1 VVAGVEEVGVGKD
14 GEPCVGI
21 RTVALPTKK
30 IEPFANSGFSLL
42 LGRSKEFAFGTGSSR
57 RGRRLQFRYDL
68 VLTRVGRTA
77 QSTKPLHQILR
88 RPVALGD
95 GDQVL
100 LARRIIYVFQVLR
113 RLIGLEVHDILL
125 WGR

>member
-1 VVAGVEEVGVGKD
+1 MWSPAWRKLGSVRMVNPAQR
-14 GEPCVGI
+14 I

-30 IEPFANSGFSLL
+30 IEPLPNSGFSLL
-42 LGRSKEFAFGTGSSR
+42 LGRSKEFAFGMGSSR

-88 RPVALGD
+88 RPVVLGG
-95 GDQVL
+95 GD
-100 LARRIIYVFQVLR
+100 
-113 RLIGLEVHDILL
+113 
-125 WGR
+125 